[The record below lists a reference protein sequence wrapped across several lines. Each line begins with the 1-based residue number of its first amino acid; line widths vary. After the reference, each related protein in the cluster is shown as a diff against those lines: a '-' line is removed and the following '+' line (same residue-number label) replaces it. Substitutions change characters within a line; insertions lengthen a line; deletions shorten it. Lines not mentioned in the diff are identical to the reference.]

1 MSLERSDVLTDSEL
15 VQRAKRGDE
24 FAFGQ
29 LVERYQRASYAVALS
44 VTGRHEDAEDAAQ
57 ESFLLALQRLN
68 ECRNPERFAGWF
80 MTIVRNQAR
89 NLVRRESLR
98 HTDQIPPGARSLVPT
113 PDRVA
118 ETSELREMLREAL
131 AALPEVQQQIVLLH
145 DLEGW
150 KHREIADRLELPSGT
165 VRSHLHFARKAL
177 RAVLGRTPGGS
188 DLLRKVL

>member
-1 MSLERSDVLTDSEL
+1 MSLEWSDILTDGDL

-29 LVERYQRASYAVALS
+29 LVERYQRAAYAVALS
-44 VTGRHEDAEDAAQ
+44 VTGRHEDAKDAAQ
-57 ESFLLALQRLN
+57 ESILRALQRLN
-68 ECRNPERFAGWF
+68 ECRNPERFAGWL
-80 MTIVRNQAR
+80 MTIVRNQSR

-98 HTDQIPPGARSLVPT
+98 HTDQIPPGARSLAPA

-118 ETSELREMLREAL
+118 ETSELREMLKEAL
-131 AALPEVQQQIVLLH
+131 AVLPEIQRQIVLLH

-177 RAVLGRTPGGS
+177 RAALGGTPAGS
-188 DLLRKVL
+188 DLQRKVL